1 MAKGV
6 EGARQVDKKT
16 KKQREQGSSKGSSVA
31 KAHGVKTEKRK
42 EEIVEEDDEEETES
56 SEEESGEDSESSS
69 EEEGSSGEES
79 ESEEDENDEEEENPK
94 GKGKGRAGSG
104 RAVYQ
109 EQSEAENDEENNSDA
124 KPLASKSSKARKKG
138 PSKPVLKVI
147 PDPRDLLL
155 TPPNLDTAALPKNYL
170 KTLLKVR
177 SEKSKPATQTYAKTS
192 HTSAQ
197 EEGKAEVK
205 EKKRKVKSEK
215 AEATGSNIAV
225 TDKTTNKVKAGIKP
239 KKPSDPTPTAESMG
253 SEANAPSKKGP
264 ISSSASKPPAN
275 VVLPSLTASSSTTVT
290 KPIAP
295 PSHKRASKS
304 RSSDNRKAPAPISK
318 STADML
324 SLVPQFAY
332 LLMPET
338 TSTKKRSRNKDDQDT
353 PAPKRPQ
360 NAVASSN
367 DAEAANAE
375 MTSAQVAE
383 GDSDGI
389 RTSHRGSP
397 TGRASA
403 EPSLAD
409 HELAGSEPWVPS
421 VDESTQR
428 TFDSSLREEVDR
440 MVGPHNPL
448 IAPTAPHEEGSTQ
461 DAYVAA
467 LKELTQAHQDTTTAL
482 AKHSQVLAEC
492 LHDFNEY
499 VKQLMDV
506 FARAPNALQ

>member
-1 MAKGV
+1 MWKLLNANVAAALRSMDARYGTQPHAK
-6 EGARQVDKKT
+6 
-16 KKQREQGSSKGSSVA
+16 
-31 KAHGVKTEKRK
+31 
-42 EEIVEEDDEEETES
+42 
-56 SEEESGEDSESSS
+56 
-69 EEEGSSGEES
+69 
-79 ESEEDENDEEEENPK
+79 
-94 GKGKGRAGSG
+94 KGRAKKNNK
-104 RAVYQ
+104 RKAQ
-109 EQSEAENDEENNSDA
+109 ERDSDNEEHDSAAAE
-124 KPLASKSSKARKKG
+124 PPKK
-138 PSKPVLKVI
+138 
-147 PDPRDLLL
+147 
-155 TPPNLDTAALPKNYL
+155 
-170 KTLLKVR
+170 
-177 SEKSKPATQTYAKTS
+177 KSKPATQTYAKTS

-205 EKKRKVKSEK
+205 EKKRKVKGEK
-215 AEATGSNIAV
+215 AEATGSNIAA
-225 TDKTTNKVKAGIKP
+225 TDETTNKVKAGIKP
-239 KKPSDPTPTAESMG
+239 KKPSDPTPTAETTG
-253 SEANAPSKKGP
+253 SEANARSKKGP

-275 VVLPSLTASSSTTVT
+275 VALPSSTASSSTTVT

-338 TSTKKRSRNKDDQDT
+338 TSTKKRPRKKDDQDT

-375 MTSAQVAE
+375 TTSAQVAE

-389 RTSHRGSP
+389 PTSHRGSP
-397 TGRASA
+397 IGRASP

-492 LHDFNEY
+492 LRDFNEY
-499 VKQLMDV
+499 AKQLMDV